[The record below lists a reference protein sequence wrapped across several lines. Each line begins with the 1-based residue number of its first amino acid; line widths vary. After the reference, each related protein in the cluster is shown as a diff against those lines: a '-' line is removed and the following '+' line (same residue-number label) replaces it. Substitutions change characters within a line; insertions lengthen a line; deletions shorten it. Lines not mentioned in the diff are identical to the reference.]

1 MTDHTICSDPTV
13 AHNDAMKHDPRYKKQ
28 VEASMQAAAEQ
39 GWGAPV
45 PVAMPAKHGKAPSG
59 AGSEQGSW
67 NGSASGSACNS
78 PLPTQANGN
87 GATAFN
93 RPASAQGGAWGK
105 PAPAPA
111 AAAPAPTTPAAQGG
125 AQGGAWGKP
134 APAAAAAGRGGA
146 AWGGRPSLAH
156 QPVPGQ
162 QQQQPQPRQQPQ
174 RTYYQSIRDYEPN
187 EDGW

>member
-1 MTDHTICSDPTV
+1 MVVTGHTVCPDPAA

-45 PVAMPAKHGKAPSG
+45 PVPMPVKRGKAPS
-59 AGSEQGSW
+59 AGGSDHGSW
-67 NGSASGSACNS
+67 NGSASGSACHS
-78 PLPTQANGN
+78 PLPSQANGN
-87 GATAFN
+87 SSTAFN
-93 RPASAQGGAWGK
+93 RPAPAQGAAWGKPAPAAAAPAAQGGAWGK
-105 PAPAPA
+105 PAPPA
-111 AAAPAPTTPAAQGG
+111 APV
-125 AQGGAWGKP
+125 
-134 APAAAAAGRGGA
+134 AAAGRGGA

-156 QPVPGQ
+156 QPIPGQQ

-174 RTYYQSIRDYEPN
+174 RTYYQSSWDYEPN